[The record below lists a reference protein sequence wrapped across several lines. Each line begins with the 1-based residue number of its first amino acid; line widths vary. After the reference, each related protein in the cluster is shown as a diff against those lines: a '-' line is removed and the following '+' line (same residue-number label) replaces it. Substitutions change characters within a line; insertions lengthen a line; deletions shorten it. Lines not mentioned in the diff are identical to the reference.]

1 MSVPTFVNLQ
11 RFLVGMKFV
20 VKEVAVLR
28 KGCVLTHHIFNY
40 PMPWNLLTKSDK
52 SCATWLIR
60 NHHGLRWEDGN
71 VPYSMV
77 KRLITSAVLG
87 IEEDKK
93 EDKEDDNDEMP
104 TFVLVAIVCTD
115 GQLLRAWRAEMFS
128 FEGCN
133 SSSSSSNNGAKRMN
147 TMNYY
152 VPIHDVET
160 QTYEKKCNRLI
171 SFILY
176 SISLDRRAVRI
187 LSRRYALTAT
197 EYKFLEIGINVG
209 PPSYVEIAVGDPR
222 RGKELLLSFETWKAL
237 YEQRQNIQNFF
248 RNDFKHIHSFINVGL
263 LTVRVC
269 TVNNIK
275 LIRLES
281 ANVCL
286 RMTESTMHRMFDLD
300 RCINARFDRLI
311 RILATVDAKFAQFS
325 DIAST
330 VKDPK
335 EASNVIYASDA
346 FNTNQI
352 VDCELAALVF

>member
-1 MSVPTFVNLQ
+1 MYSVGGSN
-11 RFLVGMKFV
+11 G
-20 VKEVAVLR
+20 
-28 KGCVLTHHIFNY
+28 
-40 PMPWNLLTKSDK
+40 
-52 SCATWLIR
+52 
-60 NHHGLRWEDGN
+60 GN
-71 VPYSMV
+71 S
-77 KRLITSAVLG
+77 G
-87 IEEDKK
+87 
-93 EDKEDDNDEMP
+93 
-104 TFVLVAIVCTD
+104 
-115 GQLLRAWRAEMFS
+115 
-128 FEGCN
+128 N
-133 SSSSSSNNGAKRMN
+133 SGSRR
-147 TMNYY
+147 MNYY
-152 VPIHDVET
+152 VPIPDVET
-160 QTYEKKCNRLI
+160 PTCENN
-171 SFILY
+171 
-176 SISLDRRAVRI
+176 ISLDRRAVRI

-209 PPSYVEIAVGDPR
+209 PPSYVEIAIGDPR
-222 RGKELLLSFETWKAL
+222 RGKELLLSLETWKAL

-248 RNDFKHIHSFINVGL
+248 RNDFKDIHSFINVGP

-286 RMTESTMHRMFDLD
+286 RMTESTLHRMFDLD
-300 RCINARFDRLI
+300 RCIDARFDHLI

-352 VDCELAALVF
+352 IDCELAALVFST

>member
-1 MSVPTFVNLQ
+1 MSVPTFVDLQ
-11 RFLVGMKFV
+11 GFLVGMKFV

-71 VPYSMV
+71 VPY
-77 KRLITSAVLG
+77 R
-87 IEEDKK
+87 
-93 EDKEDDNDEMP
+93 
-104 TFVLVAIVCTD
+104 
-115 GQLLRAWRAEMFS
+115 
-128 FEGCN
+128 CN
-133 SSSSSSNNGAKRMN
+133 SSSSSNNNGAKRMN

-160 QTYEKKCNRLI
+160 QTYEKKCNS

-222 RGKELLLSFETWKAL
+222 RGKELLLSLETWKAL

-248 RNDFKHIHSFINVGL
+248 RNDFKDIHSFINVGP
-263 LTVRVC
+263 LTMRVC

-286 RMTESTMHRMFDLD
+286 RMTKSTLHRMFDLD
-300 RCINARFDRLI
+300 RCIDARFDRLI

-352 VDCELAALVF
+352 IDCELAALVF

>member
-1 MSVPTFVNLQ
+1 MSVPTFVDLQ
-11 RFLVGMKFV
+11 GFLVGMKFV

-77 KRLITSAVLG
+77 KHLITSAVLG
-87 IEEDKK
+87 
-93 EDKEDDNDEMP
+93 
-104 TFVLVAIVCTD
+104 
-115 GQLLRAWRAEMFS
+115 
-128 FEGCN
+128 CN
-133 SSSSSSNNGAKRMN
+133 SSSSNSSNNGTKRMN

-160 QTYEKKCNRLI
+160 HEI
-171 SFILY
+171 Y
-176 SISLDRRAVRI
+176 SILLDRRAVRI
-187 LSRRYALTAT
+187 LSRRYALTAM

-209 PPSYVEIAVGDPR
+209 PPSYVVIAVGDPR
-222 RGKELLLSFETWKAL
+222 RGKELLLSLETWKAL

-248 RNDFKHIHSFINVGL
+248 RNDFKDIHSFINVGP

-300 RCINARFDRLI
+300 RCIDARFDRLI

-346 FNTNQI
+346 FNMNQI

>member
-1 MSVPTFVNLQ
+1 MSVSTFVDLQ
-11 RFLVGMKFV
+11 GFLVGMKFV

-87 IEEDKK
+87 
-93 EDKEDDNDEMP
+93 
-104 TFVLVAIVCTD
+104 
-115 GQLLRAWRAEMFS
+115 
-128 FEGCN
+128 CN
-133 SSSSSSNNGAKRMN
+133 SSSSSSSSSSNNGAKRMN

-160 QTYEKKCNRLI
+160 QTYEKKCN
-171 SFILY
+171 

-187 LSRRYALTAT
+187 LNRRYALTAK

-209 PPSYVEIAVGDPR
+209 PPSYVVIAVGDPR
-222 RGKELLLSFETWKAL
+222 RGKELLLSLETWKAL

-248 RNDFKHIHSFINVGL
+248 RNDFKDIHSFINVGP

-281 ANVCL
+281 ANICL

-300 RCINARFDRLI
+300 RCIDARFDRLI

-346 FNTNQI
+346 FNMNQI
-352 VDCELAALVF
+352 VDCELAALVFYSM